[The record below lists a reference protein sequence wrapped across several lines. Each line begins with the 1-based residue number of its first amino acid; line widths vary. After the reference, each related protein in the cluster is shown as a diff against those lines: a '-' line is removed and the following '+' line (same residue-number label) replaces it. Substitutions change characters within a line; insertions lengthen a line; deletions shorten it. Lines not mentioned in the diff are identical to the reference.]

1 MAMATLLKKPSVR
14 HINYVVNQ
22 KLEHVDDIGF
32 REHFGGIIIM
42 FVIRFVP
49 SDDKVFEFMLA
60 ILFHETQLD

>member
-1 MAMATLLKKPSVR
+1 MAMPTLLTKPSMR

-22 KLEHVDDIGF
+22 KLEHFDNISF
-32 REHFGGIIIM
+32 IEHFGGIIIM

-49 SDDKVFEFMLA
+49 SEDKVFAFMLA